1 MTRRKRDVAWLG
13 WGIYYVGRGLELFGL
28 ILVTW
33 AMFLFFGSSEMR
45 QMLAMTGT
53 GGAFF
58 FIGWLLAR
66 RNPQATNR

>member
-13 WGIYYVGRGLELFGL
+13 WSIYYVGRGLELFGL

-45 QMLAMTGT
+45 QMLAMTGA

-66 RNPQATNR
+66 KNPEASNR